1 LATVEQAV
9 IPAGGFAPYRAV
21 FDADWDSFFDGSVTA
36 RLYDAAQGTAEGW
49 VTLTIED
56 AEAQPLEDGRIVV
69 MATVYN
75 AGAAP
80 AQVLRAVLT
89 LEDEEQQV
97 VGYRVVAFEPPIT
110 LDEGARLPLRIVVDP
125 QEDGATAEYSLY
137 VEARRV
143 GDGLS

>member
-1 LATVEQAV
+1 LATVEQAI
-9 IPAGGFAPYRAV
+9 IPAGGFAPYRAM
-21 FDADWDSFFDGSVTA
+21 FDAAWDSFVDGAVTA

-49 VTLTIED
+49 ITLTIED

-89 LEDEEQQV
+89 LEDEERRV
-97 VGYRVVAFEPPIT
+97 IGYRVVAFEPAIV
-110 LDEGARLPLRIVVDP
+110 LDAGARLPLRVVVDP
-125 QEDGATAEYSLY
+125 QDDGATAEYSLY

-143 GDGLS
+143 GEGLS